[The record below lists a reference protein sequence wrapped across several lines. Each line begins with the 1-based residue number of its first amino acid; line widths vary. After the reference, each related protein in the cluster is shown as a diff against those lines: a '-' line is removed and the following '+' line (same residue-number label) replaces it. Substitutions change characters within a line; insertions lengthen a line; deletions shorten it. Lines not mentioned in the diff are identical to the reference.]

1 MLTQTLVIIFIGWPA
16 LIASLLA
23 WLTGLVTKKFII
35 VMIAGIIILPFAF
48 FYLGAYLGSSW
59 LGLLF
64 SLGHFASAIA
74 VRQNKML
81 LAWLLLAPY
90 MLFIG
95 MLAYIVLT
103 QSFR

>member
-23 WLTGLVTKKFII
+23 WLAGLVTKKFII

-48 FYLGAYLGSSW
+48 FYLGAYLSSGW
-59 LGLLF
+59 LGLPF

-81 LAWLLLAPY
+81 VAWLLLAPY
-90 MLFIG
+90 TLFVG

>member
-1 MLTQTLVIIFIGWPA
+1 MTEILVQTILGWPA

-23 WLTGLVTKKFII
+23 WVAGLVTKKFIL
-35 VMIAGIIILPFAF
+35 VMSAGIIILPFAF
-48 FYLGAYLGSSW
+48 FYLGAYLGSGW

-74 VRQNKML
+74 VRQNRML

-90 MLFIG
+90 TLFVG
-95 MLAYIVLT
+95 LLACIVLT

>member
-1 MLTQTLVIIFIGWPA
+1 MTEILVQTILGWPA

-23 WLTGLVTKKFII
+23 WVAGLVTKKFIL
-35 VMIAGIIILPFAF
+35 VMSAGIIILPFAF
-48 FYLGAYLGSSW
+48 FYLGAYLGSGW

-90 MLFIG
+90 TLFVG

>member
-1 MLTQTLVIIFIGWPA
+1 MTEILVQTILGWPA

-23 WLTGLVTKKFII
+23 WLAGLVAKKFIL
-35 VMIAGIIILPFAF
+35 VMSAGIIILPFAF
-48 FYLGAYLGSSW
+48 FYIGAYLGSGW

-74 VRQNKML
+74 VRQNRML

-90 MLFIG
+90 TLFVG
-95 MLAYIVLT
+95 LLAYIVLT